1 MIFNKKLV
9 AGIIITPAVL
19 ILGIV
24 AWNNRGTEIQKV
36 LRQLSSHIIL
46 PSETPSLATVKDP
59 TQVKEAFL
67 KQSKIGDKVLIFS
80 KTGKIIL
87 FRPSINRIVDVGSVV
102 IDPSLSEAKGARVVI
117 RNGSKFA
124 GAADTASAKL
134 KQIYPNIATV
144 TIEDASRTTFEK
156 TIGID
161 LSSDQKFL
169 EFSTAAAQLFGGQAG
184 IIPLGES
191 KTQNVDILIIIGNDF
206 KN

>member
-19 ILGIV
+19 ILGVV

-36 LRQLSSHIIL
+36 LRQVGAHIIL
-46 PSETPSLATVKDP
+46 PPETPSLATVKDP
-59 TQVKEAFL
+59 TQVKEVFL
-67 KQSKIGDKVLIFS
+67 KQAKVGDKVLIFS
-80 KTGKIIL
+80 KAGKIML
-87 FRPSINRIVDVGSVV
+87 FRPSINRIIDVGSIV

-117 RNGSKFA
+117 RNGSKYA

-134 KQIYPNIATV
+134 KQAYPNIASV
-144 TIEDASRTTFEK
+144 TIENASRTTFEK

-161 LSSDQKFL
+161 LSADQKFL
-169 EFSTAAAQLFGGQAG
+169 EFSTAAAQLSGGQAG
-184 IIPLGES
+184 IVPLGES
-191 KTQNVDILIIIGNDF
+191 KPQNVDVLIIIGNDF